1 MLHKGSPG
9 IGIQLIDPF
18 PIIKA
23 THPLDTLI
31 AQFSWDPIW
40 VGGDMEADTVF
51 SLLPGLGML
60 LNFHPVLHN
69 VIPTSLREDPIN
81 ISRGSSATSCPT
93 AGSYTTYHNVTY
105 IATKEIQMG
114 QELFGS
120 VSDEWLINSATGLP
134 LERDFHRADL
144 IIQHLHQF
152 FFPNDSNSSSSN
164 FTEATI
170 IDIIH
175 RIKTEMNLGDNQN
188 VFNLIP
194 DSLERFHDAYK
205 RGTARSSLK
214 EHDIQSL
221 LKTGMYSCFQKLRLS
236 LLIYIIFD
244 FLVE

>member
-1 MLHKGSPG
+1 MCASPLFFCSASLLHKGSPG

-23 THPLDTLI
+23 THHIDTLI

-81 ISRGSSATSCPT
+81 ISKGTTANCPT

-105 IATKEIQMG
+105 VATKDIQMG

-120 VSDEWLINSATGLP
+120 VSDEWLTNSATGLP
-134 LERDFHRADL
+134 LERDFQRADL
-144 IIQHLHQF
+144 IIQHLHQL
-152 FFPNDSNSSSSN
+152 FFPSPQNNGSSSN

-175 RIKTEMNLGDNQN
+175 RIKTEMDLRDNQN
-188 VFNLIP
+188 LFKLIP
-194 DSLERFHDAYK
+194 DSLDRFHDAYK

-214 EHDIQSL
+214 EHDVQSL
-221 LKTGMYSCFQKLRLS
+221 LKTGVYTSFQVL
-236 LLIYIIFD
+236 
-244 FLVE
+244 